1 MSEWLNSSCFC
12 IDHCLRES
20 HSRGP
25 ERSSI
30 WTSQLL
36 YVRAAIARYLRLG
49 GHRWPWVVPFLACN
63 SLAMILLSGSK
74 QFLMDPTALI
84 LLVTSLLLWPLK
96 RPCLPKLL
104 LWLSGFGNMKVWG
117 IGILRTTQDQ
127 FTKKIAYD
135 FFSWTLTF
143 FFLFFFFSPLLTA
156 FTKRRLYTFMVLTS
170 VWKISFFA
178 FLFLGCHLAKFSYQ
192 I

>member
-30 WTSQLL
+30 RTSQLL

-49 GHRWPWVVPFLACN
+49 GHQWPWVVPFLACN

-74 QFLMDPTALI
+74 QLLMDPTALI
-84 LLVTSLLLWPLK
+84 LRVTFLLSWPLK

-117 IGILRTTQDQ
+117 IGILRTIQDQ
-127 FTKKIAYD
+127 FTKKIACD
-135 FFSWTLTF
+135 FFPELWLS
-143 FFLFFFFSPLLTA
+143 FFFFSFSFPPCKLPLLKGD
-156 FTKRRLYTFMVLTS
+156 FTLLWCWLLFGKLDFLLF
-170 VWKISFFA
+170 SF
-178 FLFLGCHLAKFSYQ
+178 
-192 I
+192 